1 MVRPK
6 NQILNVELFIGGKKK
21 NRKEFSREQK
31 FSFQA
36 DPNFPA
42 RRFE

>member
-6 NQILNVELFIGGKKK
+6 NQILNVELFIGGEKK
-21 NRKEFSREQK
+21 RKEFSREQK